1 LDEFESAF
9 RPVRP
14 GVGESNFVLVQ
25 VLLSLRSEGLK
36 KRLGAGA
43 DIVLRCIT
51 LQKTCSKTQLL
62 CRVAG
67 AR

>member
-25 VLLSLRSEGLK
+25 ALLSLRSEGLK
-36 KRLGAGA
+36 KRPGAGA
-43 DIVLRCIT
+43 GIVRRCVM
-51 LQKTCSKTQLL
+51 LQKTCSET
-62 CRVAG
+62 
-67 AR
+67 